1 MERIQD
7 ETTTKAPKV
16 EIEFEMISVK
26 PAAEVAEAASMIK
39 FKFAKDDERGARLSF
54 DDGSGAFPDLGSG
67 NQKFVAMR
75 RLKYTISLDFRS
87 V

>member
-26 PAAEVAEAASMIK
+26 PAAEVASMIK